1 MCASRLRLPT
11 SGRLFLVALSLV
23 LPTAVAA
30 QTIIQLEAEN
40 MTAWYNT
47 AGLGIVPVSC
57 GAARGGVAVD
67 GVDAPGEYIEWPLT
81 LTQDLVFRDSLRT
94 AGATGVVRNFTI
106 QFLPA
111 GGGPP
116 VATENLTT
124 PPGAGIG

>member
-1 MCASRLRLPT
+1 MRTPLPLLLLAAFCLW
-11 SGRLFLVALSLV
+11 SAGPA
-23 LPTAVAA
+23 TAETV
-30 QTIIQLEAEN
+30 IQLEAEN
-40 MTAWYNT
+40 MAAWYNT
-47 AGLGIVPVSC
+47 AGLAIVPVAC
-57 GAARGGVAVD
+57 GAARGGMAAD
-67 GVDAPGEYIEWPLT
+67 GVDTPGEYIEWPLT

-111 GGGPP
+111 AGGPP

>member
-1 MCASRLRLPT
+1 MRIP
-11 SGRLFLVALSLV
+11 LV
-23 LPTAVAA
+23 LLLLAALGLGSAGPATA
-30 QTIIQLEAEN
+30 QTVIQLEAEN

-47 AGLGIVPVSC
+47 AGLSIVPVSC

-67 GVDAPGEYIEWPLT
+67 GVDTPGEYIEWPLT

-111 GGGPP
+111 AGGPP

>member
-1 MCASRLRLPT
+1 MRTPLPLLLLAAFCLW
-11 SGRLFLVALSLV
+11 SAGPA
-23 LPTAVAA
+23 TAETV
-30 QTIIQLEAEN
+30 IQLEAEN
-40 MTAWYNT
+40 MAAWHNIG
-47 AGLGIVPVSC
+47 GLAIVPVSC
-57 GAARGGVAVD
+57 GAARGGLAVD
-67 GVDAPGEYIEWPLT
+67 GVDNPGEYIEWPLT

-111 GGGPP
+111 AGGPP